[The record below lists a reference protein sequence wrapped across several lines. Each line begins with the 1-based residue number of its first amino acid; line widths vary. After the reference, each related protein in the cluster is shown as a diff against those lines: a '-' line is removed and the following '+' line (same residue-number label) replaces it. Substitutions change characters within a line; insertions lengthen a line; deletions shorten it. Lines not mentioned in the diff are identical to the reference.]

1 MHARGELQQAY
12 LHALQRGD
20 ALLMDLM
27 LKIKRAA
34 GKQKGLLLSPQ
45 DVSELAEVTRELA
58 LLAEQARVER
68 RRKQWRDSS
77 SKARIG

>member
-1 MHARGELQQAY
+1 
-12 LHALQRGD
+12 
-20 ALLMDLM
+20 MDLM